1 MLLKELQV
9 KITATG
15 AREAKREIEDIGRAL
30 DQLSAKQ
37 QQTFTRMNSMQQRL
51 QRGLVG
57 GPATGGA
64 GGTTTGGNAVDGLN
78 KSLDQFIQKLGVG
91 KDRALQLAQV
101 FSSAAFLKIFSS
113 QGQGFGA
120 TRSANGRFVQRD
132 QMNPFLQR
140 GLNYLSR
147 SDIGIFD
154 TKRTGALGDFENG
167 RQKFL
172 QPMREYRFSPEGLMA
187 NLQPVIQGLGVY
199 TAALAIGVTAT
210 IAFVNASKEM
220 LTTLYEAGSAAQDL
234 NTRLLALTGS
244 QAKTDSLKNLFSDI
258 AGPSAFTYKQIA
270 EAGTQLQAYGVN
282 VKRSLPLIAMLGQA
296 FGASN
301 EQLQMYVG
309 FIGRLKGGYLDEVLG
324 RLGITKADL
333 KKQGIEFDSG
343 GSLQS
348 SAEKT
353 MVAIEKIVL
362 KKYGS
367 IFKLTQA
374 NASTMAA
381 SLTDSFDR
389 IKEQASLAYLLGI
402 QPFQANMGKVASA
415 IQDSGIAKAIG
426 DNMTKPYINFL
437 EVFVGSTDTI
447 ARAAAYMAAA
457 IEEPFIGLN
466 NLLNKA
472 RVLAIGVGAQAG
484 ALAEGASPSDAL
496 AAGVIAQRSAEMVM
510 TAAGQPKSFDERRN
524 QYLYQ
529 IMRSMNKKG
538 RGFPGGGTDPFFG
551 GDGSEGK
558 MKDQAAKNAANL
570 QRIAN
575 NTKKSA
581 ELLDLRRQTIGGGPI
596 ASLGLTGHELAGMGL
611 QMRSE
616 ITMKGPIRASTS
628 LERGVRDIVRSEG
641 YKGQNGM
648 IRIR

>member
-15 AREAKREIEDIGRAL
+15 AREAKREIEDIGKAL

-37 QQTFTRMNSMQQRL
+37 QQAFTRMNSMQQRL

-57 GPATGGA
+57 GPSSA
-64 GGTTTGGNAVDGLN
+64 GGTTTGGNSIDGIN
-78 KSLDQFIQKLGVG
+78 KSLDQFINKLGVG

-101 FSSAAFLKIFSS
+101 FTNLFVGKSVSQNNLKYYNTLKDLFDKAKAIGVPTSTVFNSSMFDPDAPATDPRIIGGKEVDLMQASSKIGAGMEKVSAFSS
-113 QGQGFGA
+113 RA
-120 TRSANGRFVQRD
+120 
-132 QMNPFLQR
+132 
-140 GLNYLSR
+140 
-147 SDIGIFD
+147 
-154 TKRTGALGDFENG
+154 
-167 RQKFL
+167 
-172 QPMREYRFSPEGLMA
+172 
-187 NLQPVIQGLGVY
+187 IQGLSAY
-199 TAALAIGVTAT
+199 AAGLALGIAAT
-210 IAFVNASKEM
+210 KAFISVSKEM

-367 IFKLTQA
+367 IFKLTQM

-381 SLTDSFDR
+381 SLQDSFER
-389 IKEQASLAYLLGI
+389 ITEQASKAYMYGLAPI
-402 QPFQANMGKVASA
+402 QQNMNNIASA
-415 IQDSGIAKAIG
+415 VQNSGVAEAIG
-426 DNMTKPYINFL
+426 KNLTMPFLNFFDAITSNSGAVIQALSYI
-437 EVFVGSTDTI
+437 
-447 ARAAAYMAAA
+447 AAAL
-457 IEEPFIGLN
+457 EEPMIGLN
-466 NLLNKA
+466 NLLNEMRYTA
-472 RVLAIGVGAQAG
+472 IREGAIYGELAVSKDIINAYQAG
-484 ALAEGASPSDAL
+484 EIAES
-496 AAGVIAQRSAEMVM
+496 AARMVGNA
-510 TAAGQPKSFDERRN
+510 TKPKSFSERVAEYERR
-524 QYLYQ
+524 
-529 IMRSMNKKG
+529 MRAARGGKG

-558 MKDQAAKNAANL
+558 IKDMAEKNSANL